1 MKGIDVLDLRKWIG
15 RGAVAALLLA
25 CLVSPVGAEEGEE
38 KPCQP
43 VEAKKV
49 KVEGYIN
56 REFTPE
62 TRRIVKEF
70 LEIGHAESR
79 VRPFP
84 LGKTSK
90 VVAVGRCVPAYIAR
104 HVLNTSLKYTEGIE
118 SLVNQAFLHSH
129 WIGIGVTI
137 FDEPSQQTVT
147 KEQVEQLLDP
157 KLSDEEFH
165 ALYRKFSVQD
175 DTVTFMGLKKP
186 NVKKVD

>member
-15 RGAVAALLLA
+15 LAVLLLA
-25 CLVSPVGAEEGEE
+25 WLVTPAGAEEEGR
-38 KPCQP
+38 PCEP
-43 VEAKKV
+43 VETKKI

-56 REFTPE
+56 REH
-62 TRRIVKEF
+62 TREKRQIVKEF
-70 LEIGHAESR
+70 VEIGHTQSR
-79 VRPFP
+79 IRPFP
-84 LGKTSK
+84 MGKTSK

-104 HVLNTSLKYTEGIE
+104 HVLNTSFKYTEGIE

-165 ALYRKFSVQD
+165 ALYRKFSIQD
-175 DTVTFMGLKKP
+175 DTVTFMGLEKP